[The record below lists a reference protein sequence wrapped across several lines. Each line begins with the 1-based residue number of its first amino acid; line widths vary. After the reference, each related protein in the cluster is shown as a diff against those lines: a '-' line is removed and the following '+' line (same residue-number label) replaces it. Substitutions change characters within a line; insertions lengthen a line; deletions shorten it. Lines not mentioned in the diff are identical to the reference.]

1 MEKLQG
7 LSAAVLASDSGLEMR
22 RQCDELT
29 TAMDAFELALMQE
42 WCALATVVSEQKLCQ
57 PVLRWGQE
65 LTALYLLGSLLPLQC
80 WQRLPAWQPG
90 LQTTLTCPYTA

>member
-29 TAMDAFELALMQE
+29 AAMDAFELALMAD
-42 WCALATVVSEQKLCQ
+42 WCALATVVSEQKLCH
-57 PVLRWGQE
+57 PVLRWVE
-65 LTALYLLGSLLPLQC
+65 KLTWHSAADGAPESALFAV
-80 WQRLPAWQPG
+80 PACQWQPR
-90 LQTTLTCPYTA
+90 L

>member
-22 RQCDELT
+22 RQCEELT
-29 TAMDAFELALMQE
+29 AAMDGFELALMQD

-57 PVLRWGQE
+57 PVLRWAQQVA
-65 LTALYLLGSLLPLQC
+65 AL
-80 WQRLPAWQPG
+80 
-90 LQTTLTCPYTA
+90 